1 MDYDL
6 DTLTALL
13 LDPCLTTDEAER
25 EAAATSRRVRVVG
38 SANRSC
44 PVATAEPCGYAP
56 LLTADGRRRGGEE
69 IGDMAPAVLPPR

>member
-25 EAAATSRRVRVVG
+25 EAAAATRRVRIVG
-38 SANRSC
+38 TGNRSR
-44 PVATAEPCGYAP
+44 PVAAADPCEYAP
-56 LLTADGRRRGGEE
+56 LLTAGDRPCGGDE
-69 IGDMAPAVLPPR
+69 IGDMAPAILPPR